1 MTLESKKKVHIVD
14 VNHTCEKLDG
24 RMQLS
29 TNMAETY
36 QRKSWRFE
44 RKDWDPSLG
53 SIVWQWNPRNYCL
66 KTKLYLGYIQLV

>member
-1 MTLESKKKVHIVD
+1 MVPQSGILSFCQQCSGLTSKKMTLESKKKVHIVN

-36 QRKSWRFE
+36 QRKS
-44 RKDWDPSLG
+44 
-53 SIVWQWNPRNYCL
+53 
-66 KTKLYLGYIQLV
+66 